1 MRDVAIIGV
10 GANPK
15 WGELWGQSLRDIFVE
30 AALAAMD
37 DAGVD
42 HIDSMYVGCMSS
54 GIFAGQE
61 HIGSLLA
68 DYLGQ
73 PHVPATRVETACAS
87 GGAAVKM
94 AALEVASGHS
104 DVVLAGGVEKMT
116 DVGGGDAT
124 YALGTAA
131 DAEYECYHGATFPG
145 LYAMIA
151 RAHMDRYGTT
161 PEMLAQVAVKNH
173 DNGALNAKA
182 QFGASIR
189 QVMAQKV
196 ARAQAKGR
204 PVPTW
209 ADEMDFLHDDRANPV
224 IAWPMRLFDCSP
236 ISDGAAAVLLVA
248 EEMVKSFTDDP
259 IYVIGSGQ
267 ASDAGLHDRPDLTS
281 IGAARFAGQRAY
293 EMAGVSPDDI
303 KLAEVHDCFT
313 IAEIMAI
320 EDLSFFAAG
329 RGYRA
334 AEEGLTARTGPKPV
348 NTSGG
353 LKSKGHPVG
362 ASGAGQVIE
371 IWKQMRGE
379 AGARQVSGD
388 VDLALTH
395 NVGGTGQTCVVH
407 IYERR

>member
-30 AALAAMD
+30 AALAAID

-42 HIDSMYVGCMSS
+42 RIDGMYVGCMSS
-54 GIFAGQE
+54 GLFAGQE

-73 PHVPATRVETACAS
+73 RHLPATRVESACAS
-87 GGAAVKM
+87 GGAAVK
-94 AALEVASGHS
+94 AAFLEVASGHS
-104 DVVLAGGVEKMT
+104 DIVLAGGVEKMT

-173 DNGALNAKA
+173 DNGALNA
-182 QFGASIR
+182 
-189 QVMAQKV
+189 MAQYPFHIRAKQVLDSIMV
-196 ARAQAKGR
+196 AD
-204 PVPTW
+204 P
-209 ADEMDFLHDDRANPV
+209 LH
-224 IAWPMRLFDCSP
+224 ILDCSP
-236 ISDGAAAVLLVA
+236 ITDGAAAAILCPLETAKKLSKKLPIKIAGFGHATDTIQLAQREDMTWLGATAKAA
-248 EEMVKSFTDDP
+248 E
-259 IYVIGSGQ
+259 Q
-267 ASDAGLHDRPDLTS
+267 A
-281 IGAARFAGQRAY
+281 FK
-293 EMAGVSPDDI
+293 MAGVAPKDVD
-303 KLAEVHDCFT
+303 LFEVHDCFT
-313 IAEIMAI
+313 IAELVVI
-320 EDLSFFAAG
+320 ESLGLVGKGEAG
-329 RGYRA
+329 KA
-334 AEEGLTARTGPKPV
+334 TLEGRTARDGDLPV

-362 ASGAGQVIE
+362 ATGVAQVME
-371 IWKQMRGE
+371 VVKQLRGE
-379 AGARQVSGD
+379 AGERQVKDAKRGLTQNMGGSGGS
-388 VDLALTH
+388 A
-395 NVGGTGQTCVVH
+395 VVH
-407 IYERR
+407 ILEVA